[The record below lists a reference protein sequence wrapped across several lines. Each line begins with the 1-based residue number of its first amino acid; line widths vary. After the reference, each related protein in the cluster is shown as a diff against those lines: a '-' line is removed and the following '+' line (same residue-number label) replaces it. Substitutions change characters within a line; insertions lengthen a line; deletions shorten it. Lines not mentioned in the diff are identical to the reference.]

1 MATKQ
6 TNQNS
11 RLTERRKQRSAFG
24 KFVSLFFFGF
34 VAIIT
39 VNALGAKSDIFV
51 SGKWRYRMTVA
62 VETPE
67 GLKTGSAVREVRVE
81 KGLKLLP
88 EMGASVELTGE
99 AIVVDLGK
107 RGVLFALIDE
117 DAAWRIVFDLF
128 PVQDLAPLTSEGIR
142 YYSSLKNAK
151 ATLDPG
157 RYPLLVRFRDLRDPT
172 TVEALCSGE
181 VMEKCKKRYLKRQ
194 VIPIDEAFGKGVRIK
209 EVVFEMTDDPVTSSG
224 IIDKLPW
231 LEALQGG
238 YLSPE
243 EASTYAPVG
252 LHSGY
257 FKRGHVNGR

>member
-6 TNQNS
+6 TKKNS
-11 RLTERRKQRSAFG
+11 MLTEQRFSPRKFIP
-24 KFVSLFFFGF
+24 LFIFIL
-34 VAIIT
+34 VAIVV
-39 VNALGAKSDIFV
+39 VNALDAKSEMFT
-51 SGKWRYRMTVA
+51 SGKWRYRMTVT

-67 GLKTGSAVREVRVE
+67 GVKTGSAVREVRVDR
-81 KGLKLLP
+81 GLKLLP

-128 PVQDLAPLTSEGIR
+128 PVKDLAPLTSEGIR